1 MSENEEQKS
10 LVNPGYVLGQLS
22 RAILSSVEN
31 PDTSVRQRA
40 IERITQW
47 EQVLRGMLTGSIS
60 VGARAPIQGVPEWVT
75 LEVLHGGFASGN
87 LLAGGPL
94 QPHEIRLLEQLNL
107 PLDKGRAAI
116 NIYYLSE
123 AGHQDLCGM
132 LESGCYRINVPE
144 EGAFLVVVWLLL
156 HGMQEQAQELLES
169 LTPFFDRLRF
179 YPVPDSTPII
189 PSPSVHRHSVEQTV
203 ITLRERRP
211 QRRVEQMMEA
221 LRIWQ
226 PLYDRVVSLFLE
238 TVEGGHPCRKYPN
251 GWQDRAHSL
260 LKEYE
265 SLRKV
270 HTLCAKPDRPKENF
284 FQLRGYL
291 RLCVDNPVQLSARDV
306 RMIRHIL
313 RCYTKSYGFPGS
325 PEFLVRRAAQ
335 IRNAGLPTH
344 AELTRVVLNRLQELP
359 DDRGI
364 ENIHSV
370 VSPVTEAESVQFK
383 IPMGSDVP
391 DHLAFKVRRCWDA
404 PIEQL
409 VEIGV
414 IPSGEVLAQVLPQI
428 TSQVRA
434 AAIADPNLRR
444 LYSATYSAFQQ
455 RRSLLLLNLER
466 QVRFEDLPWINAV
479 RAMRRDDPN
488 AKDEALQ
495 VLADVAVLAIAS
507 FPHAIFPNKLLQ
519 EFRTLATTAGLAI
532 PIVDELAADIFM
544 GAFTEKFLSAA
555 KIAANILQGSLYE
568 RYYGLTYERVLCL
581 DDLQQTRGAKISP
594 GFAALCEELA
604 QVKKDERWS
613 VSHNGRIIE
622 QSQILTTQNL
632 APLFDSLKLALI
644 LAGRLRELSQRCVH
658 WICKRQLSSSWKANL
673 RMAKN
678 SAYAWRQ
685 MLFYLSFLDADAA
698 VSFVEWARHEATKP
712 HSILGRQ
719 LGPVLSGLEWV
730 VSGGRFDQQGIADT
744 PGGAR
749 RFLGWTAGQHWL
761 LAPQIGKRKTG

>member
-1 MSENEEQKS
+1 
-10 LVNPGYVLGQLS
+10 
-22 RAILSSVEN
+22 
-31 PDTSVRQRA
+31 
-40 IERITQW
+40 
-47 EQVLRGMLTGSIS
+47 
-60 VGARAPIQGVPEWVT
+60 
-75 LEVLHGGFASGN
+75 
-87 LLAGGPL
+87 L
-94 QPHEIRLLEQLNL
+94 QPHEIRLLERLNL

-116 NIYYLSE
+116 NIYYLSD
-123 AGHQDLCGM
+123 AGHRDLCEM

-156 HGMQEQAQELLES
+156 HGMQKQAQELLES

-179 YPVPDSTPII
+179 YPMPDSTPII
-189 PSPSVHRHSVEQTV
+189 PSPTVHRHSVEETV

-226 PLYDRVVSLFLE
+226 PLYDRAVSLFLE
-238 TVEGGHPCRKYPN
+238 TVEDGHPCRNYPN

-260 LKEYE
+260 LREYE
-265 SLRKV
+265 RLRKV
-270 HTLCAKPDRPKENF
+270 HTLCTKPDRPKENF

-291 RLCVDNPVQLSARDV
+291 RVCVDDPARLGARDV
-306 RMIRHIL
+306 RVIRHIL
-313 RCYTKSYGFPGS
+313 RCYTQSYGFPGS
-325 PEFLVRRAAQ
+325 ADFFKRRAAQ
-335 IRNAGLPTH
+335 IRDAGLPTH
-344 AELTRVVLNRLQELP
+344 TELTRVVLNRLREFP
-359 DDRGI
+359 GDRGI
-364 ENIHSV
+364 ENLQAV
-370 VSPVTEAESVQFK
+370 VSPVTHAESIQFE
-383 IPMGSDVP
+383 IPMGSEIP

-414 IPSGEVLAQVLPQI
+414 IPSGDVLAQVLPQI

-434 AAIADPNLRR
+434 RAIADPNLRQ
-444 LYSATYSAFQQ
+444 LYSATYSAFRQ

-479 RAMRRDDPN
+479 RGMCQDNPDT
-488 AKDEALQ
+488 KDEALQ
-495 VLADVAVLAIAS
+495 VLADVTVLAIVS

-519 EFRTLATTAGLAI
+519 ELRTIAVRADLTI

-544 GAFTEKFLSAA
+544 GAFTDKFLSAA
-555 KIAANILQGSLYE
+555 KIAANILRGSLYE
-568 RYYGLTYERVLCL
+568 RYYGLPYDRILCL
-581 DDLQQTRGAKISP
+581 NDLQQTQGAKTSP

-604 QVKKDERWS
+604 QVKKNERWS
-613 VSHNGRIIE
+613 VSRNGRIIE

-632 APLFDSLKLALI
+632 APLFDTLKLGVL
-644 LAGRLRELSQRCVH
+644 LSGRLRELAQRCVS
-658 WICKRQLSSSWKANL
+658 WICKRQLSNSWKANL

-685 MLFYLSFLDADAA
+685 MLFYLSFLDANAA
-698 VSFVEWARHEATKP
+698 VSFVELARHEAAKP
-712 HSILGRQ
+712 YSILGRQ
-719 LGPVLSGLEWV
+719 LAPALSGLEWV

-749 RFLGWTAGQHWL
+749 RFLGWTAGHHWL
-761 LAPQIGKRKTG
+761 LPESSEVRRSGSGQK